1 MPLRALRLSQQVV
14 AGFTTAYGQAQIV
27 RSLHPGRAAG
37 DRKLALQYRSVKA
50 SAALWIR
57 LAAVEAEDPRLSIA
71 ELLGIFAAGWET
83 ATLVIPLVLV
93 EDPVAVP
100 LAGPPVAEL
109 YVRAAREV
117 RRRTA
122 AGRA

>member
-1 MPLRALRLSQQVV
+1 
-14 AGFTTAYGQAQIV
+14 
-27 RSLHPGRAAG
+27 
-37 DRKLALQYRSVKA
+37 
-50 SAALWIR
+50 
-57 LAAVEAEDPRLSIA
+57 VEAEDPRLSIA

-109 YVRAAREV
+109 YVRAGREV

-122 AGRA
+122 DGPA